1 MKQSNTVAHLPPL
14 AFGEAH
20 ASTNFDKSAAAA
32 IAAKAVS
39 TLEVYEPAPNNGRFE
54 QKAVSLNI
62 NGLPLVAS
70 ASTPLILG
78 MGASDD
84 FHLMIPFFGRTVT
97 TTRREEFNWGAG
109 DKAVLFTQC
118 EARTGLS
125 DSRSIIVAQLNKI
138 RLSETVGAILGA
150 DDCSN
155 FMFDV
160 HRSRCLDL
168 AFGGVDFI
176 EMLRP
181 ICQQIDALL
190 PHHRALEAMGIDDWI
205 YRYAVCLLKPELF
218 FCDSA
223 AQASVPS
230 TSLRRIDAVCDL
242 SRQTPT
248 HQLTLTEME
257 QISGLSR
264 RSLQYAFRKKF
275 GLSPMEWQK
284 QERLNA
290 ARKMLLATSENTNIA
305 DLALSFGFANH
316 STFSA
321 FYRRAF
327 GETPTATLMKRR
339 KF

>member
-1 MKQSNTVAHLPPL
+1 MTQSNTVAHLPPL
-14 AFGEAH
+14 AFGDAH
-20 ASTNFDKSAAAA
+20 TSTNFDARAAAA
-32 IAAKAVS
+32 IAVKTIS
-39 TLEVYEPAPNNGRFE
+39 TLEVYEAAPENGRFE
-54 QKAVSLNI
+54 QKGMALNI
-62 NGLPLVAS
+62 NGLSLLAS

-84 FHLMIPFFGRTVT
+84 FHLMIPFAGRTVT
-97 TTRREEFNWGAG
+97 TTRREEFNWGAD
-109 DKAVLFTQC
+109 DKAALFTQC

-125 DSRSIIVAQLNKI
+125 DTRSVLVAQLNKI
-138 RLSETVGAILGA
+138 RLSETVDAMLGV
-150 DDCSN
+150 DDRSH
-155 FMFDV
+155 FMLDV

-168 AFGGVDFI
+168 KFGGVDFI
-176 EMLRP
+176 DMLRP

-190 PHHRALEAMGIDDWI
+190 PHDHALEIMGVDDWI

-218 FCDSA
+218 FSDATTQTSGASA
-223 AQASVPS
+223 
-230 TSLRRIDAVCDL
+230 SLRRIDAVCDV
-242 SRQTPT
+242 SRQRLA

-257 QISGLSR
+257 QISGVSR

-290 ARKMLLATSENTNIA
+290 ARKALLAASDNLNIA

-327 GETPTATLMKRR
+327 GETPTASLMKRR
-339 KF
+339 KI